1 MSHLGPNMD
10 SDSDGAMVPGKRRSK
25 EFQCFHCNKI
35 FGANYTLRQHT
46 KQFHVGEELP
56 VVRMGRK
63 PKTATSS
70 DDHAPRRPT
79 KSSGSRI
86 TKFQCELCKKYFAAS
101 NTLKRHITRLHA
113 NPDLVCVE
121 KSACEIVST
130 ANLSE
135 NSSMPQIRRAHNVV
149 MEFDSFAGK

>member
-1 MSHLGPNMD
+1 MSHLGQNMD
-10 SDSDGAMVPGKRRSK
+10 SDSDGAMVPCKRRSK
-25 EFQCFHCNKI
+25 EFQSFHCNKI

-46 KQFHVGEELP
+46 KQFHIGEELP
-56 VVRMGRK
+56 VVRMGQK
-63 PKTATSS
+63 PKTAMSS
-70 DDHAPRRPT
+70 DDLASRRPM

-86 TKFQCELCKKYFAAS
+86 AKFQRELCKKNAAS
-101 NTLKRHITRLHA
+101 NILKQHITRLHA
-113 NPDLVCVE
+113 NPDLAGVE

-135 NSSMPQIRRAHNVV
+135 NSSMRQIRRAQNVV